1 MSIGKTTELSL
12 VTTAQI
18 SSGSATSGQILQAD
32 GSGAVAFATLAA
44 SGGMTLIAT
53 ATPSAATTISFTS
66 IPSTYKHLMLIWT
79 GMFQSVTGE
88 QFYVRLNNDSGA
100 VYDYNGIT
108 AAGATISDGTS
119 VDATGFG
126 QLSGSTTAPIA
137 LTATAAT
144 DLTKTS
150 NGVMMIYRYTDT
162 GNRQVE
168 WTQTSYKTAA
178 TAGYIWNN
186 MRGVYAPSSGSAV
199 SQIDFI
205 RAATQTITGTV
216 YLYGVS

>member
-1 MSIGKTTELSL
+1 MSIKVIGITNSNVQNGL
-12 VTTAQI
+12 
-18 SSGSATSGQILQAD
+18 
-32 GSGAVAFATLAA
+32 TL
-44 SGGMTLIAT
+44 LAT

-66 IPSTYKHLMLIWT
+66 IPGAYKHLMLIWT

-88 QFYVRLNNDSGA
+88 QFFVRLNNDSGA

-119 VDATGFG
+119 ADATGFG
-126 QLSGSTTAPIA
+126 QLNGSTTAPIA
-137 LTATAAT
+137 LTASSAT

-168 WTQTSYKTAA
+168 WTQTSFKTAA
-178 TAGYIWNN
+178 TSGNIWNN
-186 MRGVYAPSSGSAV
+186 MRGVYYPAAGAAV
-199 SQIDFI
+199 TQIDFI
-205 RAATQTITGTV
+205 RSATQTITGTV